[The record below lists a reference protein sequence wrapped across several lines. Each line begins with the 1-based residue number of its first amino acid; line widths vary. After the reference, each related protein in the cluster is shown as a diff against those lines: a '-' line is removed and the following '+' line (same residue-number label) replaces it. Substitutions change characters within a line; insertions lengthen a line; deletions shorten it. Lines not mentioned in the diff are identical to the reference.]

1 MKLKIIIQKK
11 YYKEYDKFPIS
22 LGRRDDNDLII
33 NDPLISRIHCT
44 IFNDS
49 GGFYIADLKSTNG
62 TKVNGKEILFI
73 SLLSNIVTMVLFVLK
88 KYFCTNK

>member
-11 YYKEYDKFPIS
+11 YYKEFDKFPIS

-49 GGFYIADLKSTNG
+49 GEFYIADLKSTNG
-62 TKVNGKEILFI
+62 TKVNGKEI
-73 SLLSNIVTMVLFVLK
+73 SEAVLLADRDEILLGSTPLMLNI
-88 KYFCTNK
+88 YG

>member
-11 YYKEYDKFPIS
+11 YYKEYNKFPIS

-49 GGFYIADLKSTNG
+49 GDFYIADLKSTNG
-62 TKVNGKEILFI
+62 TIVNGKEITEAV
-73 SLLSNIVTMVLFVLK
+73 LLSERDKILVGSTPLEINI
-88 KYFCTNK
+88 Y